1 MESQKCVECT
11 KNSNVCGIGISKGG
25 RKYFGAEIIFERV
38 MVQNFPDLIE
48 SHRFIVK
55 KL

>member
-1 MESQKCVECT
+1 MALESQK
-11 KNSNVCGIGISKGG
+11 GG
-25 RKYFGAEIIFERV
+25 ENILVQKSYLKKIMI
-38 MVQNFPDLIE
+38 QNFPDLIE